1 MTRALC
7 AALRQALLLA
17 AAAAL
22 SAGLKCVCLL
32 CDSSNFTCQTEGA
45 CWASVMLTN
54 GKEQVIKSCVSLPEL
69 NAQVFCHSSNNVTK
83 TECCFTDFCNN
94 ITLHLPTASPNAPKL
109 GPMELTIVVTVP
121 VFLLSIASVL
131 TVWACQGRQC
141 TYRKK
146 KRPNVEEPLS
156 ECNLV
161 NAGKTLKDLIYD
173 VTASGSGSGL
183 PLLVQRTIA
192 RTIVLQEIVGKGRF
206 GEVWHGRWC
215 GEDVAVKIFS
225 SRDERSWFREAEIY
239 QTVML
244 RHENILGF
252 IAADNKDNGTWTQ
265 LWLVSEYHE
274 QGSLYDYLNRN
285 IVTVAGM
292 IKLALSIASGLAHL
306 HMEIVGTQGKPAIAH
321 RDIKSKNILVK
332 KCETCAIADLGLA
345 VKHDSILNTIDIP
358 QNPKVGTKRYMAPE
372 MLDDTINVNIFE
384 SFKRADIY
392 SVGLVYWEIARRC
405 SVGGIV
411 EEYQLPYY
419 DMVPS
424 DPSVE
429 EMRKVVCD
437 QKFRPSIPNQWQS
450 CEALRVMGRIM
461 RGCKFIYSRPDY
473 TLQLWCGN
481 QEGSV
486 AEVYQLNFYGNSYPS
501 QEKLISLFS
510 LLEVTFTIFC
520 FVCYGNGKLVIVE
533 KQDNGTFGFEIQTYR
548 LPNQNTCSADMCTL
562 ICKIQEDSPAH
573 CAGLQAGDVL
583 AKINGVSTEGFTH
596 KQVVDLIRSS
606 GNLLTIETL
615 NGTMILKRTELEAKL
630 QVLKQTLKKKWVEFR
645 SLQLQEQRLLHGDAT
660 NCPSLENMDIDEF
673 TLLGPLPGAA
683 LRDRNRL
690 SSASSCKSW
699 LSSMTID
706 SEDGYQT
713 GVSEDSSRD
722 AFSRQTSTDDECFVL
737 KEGDDFLK
745 RSSSRRNRSISSA
758 SSGSMSPLCEG
769 NFSGMYGTLP
779 RKSRRG
785 SVRKQLLKFI
795 PGLHHAVEEE
805 ESRF

>member
-1 MTRALC
+1 
-7 AALRQALLLA
+7 
-17 AAAAL
+17 
-22 SAGLKCVCLL
+22 LKCVCLL

-94 ITLHLPTASPNAPKL
+94 ITLHLPTASPDIPKL
-109 GPMELTIVVTVP
+109 GPMELTVVIAVP
-121 VFLLSIASVL
+121 VCLLSMAAVL
-131 TVWACQGRQC
+131 TIWACQGRQC
-141 TYRKK
+141 TDRKK
-146 KRPNVEEPLS
+146 RRQNVEEPLS

-252 IAADNKDNGTWTQ
+252 IAADNKGIFHLIGFSWNRVLRGPCNASIYTSFAGSWRDLEASYNGTWTQ

-274 QGSLYDYLNRN
+274 LGSLYDYLNRN

-345 VKHDSILNTIDIP
+345 VKHDSVLNTIDIP

-372 MLDDTINVNIFE
+372 MLDDTMNVNIFE

-424 DPSVE
+424 DPSIE

-437 QKFRPSIPNQWQS
+437 QKFRPNIPNQWQS

-461 RGCKFIYSRPDY
+461 RECWYA
-473 TLQLWCGN
+473 N
-481 QEGSV
+481 
-486 AEVYQLNFYGNSYPS
+486 
-501 QEKLISLFS
+501 
-510 LLEVTFTIFC
+510 
-520 FVCYGNGKLVIVE
+520 
-533 KQDNGTFGFEIQTYR
+533 
-548 LPNQNTCSADMCTL
+548 
-562 ICKIQEDSPAH
+562 
-573 CAGLQAGDVL
+573 
-583 AKINGVSTEGFTH
+583 
-596 KQVVDLIRSS
+596 
-606 GNLLTIETL
+606 
-615 NGTMILKRTELEAKL
+615 
-630 QVLKQTLKKKWVEFR
+630 
-645 SLQLQEQRLLHGDAT
+645 
-660 NCPSLENMDIDEF
+660 
-673 TLLGPLPGAA
+673 GAA
-683 LRDRNRL
+683 RLTALRIKKTISQLCVKED
-690 SSASSCKSW
+690 CKS
-699 LSSMTID
+699 
-706 SEDGYQT
+706 
-713 GVSEDSSRD
+713 
-722 AFSRQTSTDDECFVL
+722 
-737 KEGDDFLK
+737 
-745 RSSSRRNRSISSA
+745 
-758 SSGSMSPLCEG
+758 
-769 NFSGMYGTLP
+769 
-779 RKSRRG
+779 
-785 SVRKQLLKFI
+785 
-795 PGLHHAVEEE
+795 
-805 ESRF
+805 

>member
-1 MTRALC
+1 MTRALRSV
-7 AALRQALLLA
+7 LRQALLLLA
-17 AAAAL
+17 AAAEL

-109 GPMELTIVVTVP
+109 GPMELAVVITVP
-121 VFLLSIASVL
+121 VCLVSIAAML
-131 TVWACQGRQC
+131 IAWACQGRWC

-146 KRPNVEEPLS
+146 KRSNVEEPLS
-156 ECNLV
+156 ECNLA

-173 VTASGSGSGL
+173 VTASGSGS
-183 PLLVQRTIA
+183 
-192 RTIVLQEIVGKGRF
+192 
-206 GEVWHGRWC
+206 
-215 GEDVAVKIFS
+215 
-225 SRDERSWFREAEIY
+225 
-239 QTVML
+239 
-244 RHENILGF
+244 
-252 IAADNKDNGTWTQ
+252 DNGTWTQ

-372 MLDDTINVNIFE
+372 ILDDTMNVNIFD

-424 DPSVE
+424 DPSIE

-437 QKFRPSIPNQWQS
+437 QKLRPSIPNQWQS

-461 RGCKFIYSRPDY
+461 RECWYA
-473 TLQLWCGN
+473 N
-481 QEGSV
+481 
-486 AEVYQLNFYGNSYPS
+486 
-501 QEKLISLFS
+501 
-510 LLEVTFTIFC
+510 
-520 FVCYGNGKLVIVE
+520 
-533 KQDNGTFGFEIQTYR
+533 
-548 LPNQNTCSADMCTL
+548 
-562 ICKIQEDSPAH
+562 
-573 CAGLQAGDVL
+573 
-583 AKINGVSTEGFTH
+583 
-596 KQVVDLIRSS
+596 
-606 GNLLTIETL
+606 
-615 NGTMILKRTELEAKL
+615 
-630 QVLKQTLKKKWVEFR
+630 
-645 SLQLQEQRLLHGDAT
+645 
-660 NCPSLENMDIDEF
+660 
-673 TLLGPLPGAA
+673 GAA
-683 LRDRNRL
+683 RLTALRIKKTISQLCVKED
-690 SSASSCKSW
+690 CK
-699 LSSMTID
+699 
-706 SEDGYQT
+706 
-713 GVSEDSSRD
+713 
-722 AFSRQTSTDDECFVL
+722 A
-737 KEGDDFLK
+737 
-745 RSSSRRNRSISSA
+745 
-758 SSGSMSPLCEG
+758 
-769 NFSGMYGTLP
+769 
-779 RKSRRG
+779 
-785 SVRKQLLKFI
+785 
-795 PGLHHAVEEE
+795 
-805 ESRF
+805 